1 MNTKHLKLLGC
12 AALSCFFAFVSQAQS
27 VSSTPVGYVTLT
39 INGGGFTALS
49 NPLENAVLYSGTVS
63 SVSGSNITTSFSM
76 TDNELAGTDFQNN
89 SSYYAQTSSG
99 IILDITANDAT
110 TITVSASDLT
120 GILATNDSIE
130 IKKYSTIS
138 DLLSSDNSVGL
149 QSGGASNSDLV
160 YIMST
165 DGTGSYTTLY
175 YQTDNLG
182 FLGGNGWRSIAT
194 GAFTDASNAIIAPDD
209 GVIVKRTP
217 STDLTHVVTGTVRT
231 AQLNKGLPAGFSLVS
246 YPFPVET
253 TLNDSGI
260 YSATNGYVSGGAS
273 NSDLV
278 YIITADGSFTTYY
291 YQTDNLGFLGGN
303 GWRSIATGAFTD
315 AGATVIPAGSSILIK
330 HTGTGLNWED
340 ALPYSL

>member
-1 MNTKHLKLLGC
+1 MKTNTFKFLGC
-12 AALSCFFAFVSQAQS
+12 TVLSCLFALVSQAQS

-49 NPLENAVLYSGTVS
+49 NPLENAVLYSGTAS
-63 SVSGSNITTSFSM
+63 SVSGNTVTTSFTM
-76 TDNELAGTDFQNN
+76 TDGELAGTDFQGN
-89 SSYYAQTSSG
+89 STHYAQTSTG
-99 IILDITANDAT
+99 VILDITANNAT
-110 TITVSASDLT
+110 TFTVSSSDLS
-120 GILATNDSIE
+120 GILAASDSIE

-149 QSGGASNSDLV
+149 QSGSASNSDLV

-165 DGTGSYTTLY
+165 DGAGSYTTLY
-175 YQTDNLG
+175 YQTDSLG
-182 FLGGNGWRSIAT
+182 FLGGNGWRSVTA

-209 GVIVKRTP
+209 GIIVKRTA
-217 STDLTHVVTGTVRT
+217 SSDLSHVVTGTVRT
-231 AQLNKGLPAGFSLVS
+231 SKLNRSLPQGFSLVS

-260 YSATNGYVSGGAS
+260 YSATNGYVSGGSS

-278 YIITADGSFTTYY
+278 YVITLEGNFTTYY

-303 GWRSIATGAFTD
+303 GWRSLATGAFTD
-315 AGATVIPAGSSILIK
+315 AGNTVIPVGSSIIIK
-330 HTGTGLNWED
+330 HTGSGLAWED

>member
-1 MNTKHLKLLGC
+1 MKTKNLNLLVCGL
-12 AALSCFFAFVSQAQS
+12 LSGFFALVSYAQS

-39 INGGGFTALS
+39 INGDGFTALS
-49 NPLENAVLYSGTVS
+49 NPLENPVLYSGTAS
-63 SVSGSNITTSFSM
+63 DVSGSVITTSFSM
-76 TDNELAGTDFQNN
+76 TSNELAGTDFQGN
-89 SSYYAQTSSG
+89 STHYVQTSSG
-99 IILDITANDAT
+99 VILDIVGNDSG
-110 TITVSASDLT
+110 TITVSESNLT
-120 GILATNDSIE
+120 GILANDDSISV
-130 IKKYSTIS
+130 KQYSTIS

-165 DGTGSYTTLY
+165 DGAGSYTTLY

-209 GVIVKRTP
+209 GVIVKRIVAG
-217 STDLTHVVTGTVRT
+217 DLTHVVTGTVNT
-231 AQLNKGLPAGFSLVS
+231 SQLNRSLPQGFSLVA

-260 YSATNGYVSGGAS
+260 YSPTNGYVSGSAS

-278 YIITADGSFTTYY
+278 YVISTDGSFTTYY

-303 GWRSIATGAFTD
+303 GWRSLATGAFVD
-315 AGATVIPAGSSILIK
+315 AGNTTIPSGSSIIIK
-330 HTGTGLNWED
+330 HTGSGLDWED
-340 ALPYSL
+340 AVPYSL